1 MRSAVEGQGGN
12 RDELAP
18 EVERYARTLEAA
30 NLTLGRIARD
40 LAADLRRDSGEAST
54 YGVALAGFAAEL
66 AGRDALAPPARP
78 PQAGPAPAG
87 GKQPRAPGPG
97 GRLPP
102 RAAPGP
108 GGGPGAGPA

>member
-30 NLTLGRIARD
+30 NLALGRIARD

-54 YGVALAGFAAEL
+54 YGVALAHFAAEL
-66 AGRDALAPPARP
+66 GGRDALASPARP
-78 PQAGPAPAG
+78 PRAGPAAAG
-87 GKQPRAPGPG
+87 GQPPPPPGPG
-97 GRLPP
+97 GPP
-102 RAAPGP
+102 
-108 GGGPGAGPA
+108 